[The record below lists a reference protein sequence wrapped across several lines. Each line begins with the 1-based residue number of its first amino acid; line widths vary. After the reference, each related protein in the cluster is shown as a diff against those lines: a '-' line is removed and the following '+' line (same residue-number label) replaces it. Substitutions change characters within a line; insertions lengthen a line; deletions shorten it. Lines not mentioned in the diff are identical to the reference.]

1 MLGAVHSFYKNYVT
15 GIFFWQL
22 RSLTMK
28 TCVWKDIYFTQ
39 LKGTSFC
46 LNQCQQP
53 AHKRQQYI
61 KTRRLGFRKLINL
74 VHLGI
79 DDKAFFLPIVSLIL
93 LKQC

>member
-1 MLGAVHSFYKNYVT
+1 MTTACSLHFMLQNMLGAVHSFYKKYVT

-22 RSLTMK
+22 KSLIMK
-28 TCVWKDIYFTQ
+28 TCVWRGIYFAQ

-61 KTRRLGFRKLINL
+61 KS
-74 VHLGI
+74 VI
-79 DDKAFFLPIVSLIL
+79 DLASGS
-93 LKQC
+93 